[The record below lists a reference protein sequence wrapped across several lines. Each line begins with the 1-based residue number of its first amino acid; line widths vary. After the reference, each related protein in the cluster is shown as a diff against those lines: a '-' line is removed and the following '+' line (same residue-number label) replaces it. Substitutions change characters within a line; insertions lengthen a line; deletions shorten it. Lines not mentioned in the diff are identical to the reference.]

1 MIAIELITEEIPP
14 LKHTDT
20 GEVALR
26 WMEEFKV
33 NHLAVLKGENFV
45 GLLSEDDLLDKNDLS
60 KTLHELF
67 DHLPRPYVKG
77 TSHIYEVLAI
87 ASDDHLTVVP
97 VLDEEENFLGSIG
110 IISLMQKIAETGS
123 IKETGGIVILEM
135 NDTDYSLGQISQI
148 IENENAKVLSAFITS
163 SPSSKKLELT
173 LKINVVELG
182 RIIRALERYDYHVKA
197 SFQRNSHHEDLKDRY
212 EELMKYLNI

>member
-1 MIAIELITEEIPP
+1 MIAIELISEEIPP

-33 NHLAVLKGENFV
+33 SHLAVLKGENFV
-45 GLLSEDDLLDKNDLS
+45 GLVSEDDLLDKNDLS
-60 KTLHELF
+60 QTLHELF
-67 DHLPRPYVKG
+67 VHLPRPYVKG
-77 TSHIYEVLAI
+77 VSHIYEVLAI

-110 IISLMQKIAETGS
+110 IVTLMQRIAETGS
-123 IKETGGIVILEM
+123 IKETGGIIVLEM
-135 NDTDYSLGQISQI
+135 NDADYSLGQISQI

-173 LKINVVELG
+173 LKLNIVELG
-182 RIIRALERYDYHVKA
+182 RIIRALERYDYHIKA
-197 SFQRNSHHEDLKDRY
+197 SFQRNSHDDDLKDRY
-212 EELMKYLNI
+212 DELMKYLNI

>member
-1 MIAIELITEEIPP
+1 MIAIELISEEIPP

-20 GEVALR
+20 GEMALN

-45 GLLSEDDLLDKNDLS
+45 GLVSEDDLLDKTDLS
-60 KTLHELF
+60 KTLHEIF

-77 TSHIYEVLAI
+77 TAHIYEVLAI
-87 ASDDHLTVVP
+87 ASDDHITVVP

-110 IISLMQKIAETGS
+110 VVTLAQRIADTGS
-123 IKETGGIVILEM
+123 IKETGGIIILEM
-135 NDTDYSLGQISQI
+135 NETDYSLGQISQI
-148 IENENAKVLSAFITS
+148 VENENAKVLSTFITS
-163 SPSSKKLELT
+163 STSSKKLELT
-173 LKINVVELG
+173 LKLNVVELG
-182 RIIRALERYDYHVKA
+182 RIIRALERYDYHIKA
-197 SFQRNSHHEDLKDRY
+197 SFQRNNHHEDLKERY